1 MTKWRITEITHYP
14 GTKKKK
20 VRNILSKKDFLDS
33 FGGMIH
39 LMMVCMMMGIFGSF
53 DAALEAI
60 NDVITYP
67 GTRKVVWGK

>member
-39 LMMVCMMMGIFGSF
+39 LMMVCMIMGILDHLMQHWRQSMM
-53 DAALEAI
+53 
-60 NDVITYP
+60 
-67 GTRKVVWGK
+67 

>member
-39 LMMVCMMMGIFGSF
+39 LMMGIFGSF

>member
-39 LMMVCMMMGIFGSF
+39 LMMVCMIMGILDHLMQHWRRSMM
-53 DAALEAI
+53 
-60 NDVITYP
+60 
-67 GTRKVVWGK
+67 

>member
-20 VRNILSKKDFLDS
+20 VRNILQKKDFLDS

-39 LMMVCMMMGIFGSF
+39 LMMVCMIMDILDHLMQHWRQSMM
-53 DAALEAI
+53 
-60 NDVITYP
+60 
-67 GTRKVVWGK
+67 